1 MQVVVAAITSPILT
15 IVAKALKISLYLVL
29 TYEDVVIYHAHQEL
43 FSQLLVH
50 AAELSVRIQSGPIHK
65 SAETLLK

>member
-1 MQVVVAAITSPILT
+1 LQVVVAAITSPILT

-29 TYEDVVIYHAHQEL
+29 TYEDVVIYHEHQEL
-43 FSQLLVH
+43 FLRLLVH

-65 SAETLLK
+65 SAEKLLK